1 MQRPATDVLASGR
14 HRPVRNVP
22 ARRGS
27 GGFSLTELMIA
38 LAIISILAAIAL
50 PSYRQYVI
58 RSNRGDATQ
67 ALLRLAAEQER
78 YYLAHNTYASTIGEG
93 GLNVSATSEH
103 GWYKLTISDGN
114 ANNFVAEASPAG
126 DSPQKNDSEC
136 QTFEIDA
143 DGRKT
148 ATDANG
154 AATDDICW
162 R

>member
-1 MQRPATDVLASGR
+1 M
-14 HRPVRNVP
+14 RNVP